1 MSPTAILVKAR
12 SLSPEEIF
20 KACWPWLKDQLWH
33 PDQVART
40 LSTLPSVS
48 NDCDLFVHE
57 GIKQSEHGHS
67 KGPREG
73 AAKRA
78 KKRNKKKEKR
88 DHMHQ
93 AATGTSED
101 DLWLPSKVH
110 RQAAEPATVSDY
122 EQ

>member
-1 MSPTAILVKAR
+1 MKASS
-12 SLSPEEIF
+12 SLSM
-20 KACWPWLKDQLWH
+20 ATAKDQEKE
-33 PDQVART
+33 Q
-40 LSTLPSVS
+40 
-48 NDCDLFVHE
+48 E
-57 GIKQSEHGHS
+57 
-67 KGPREG
+67 
-73 AAKRA
+73 
-78 KKRNKKKEKR
+78 KKRENKKNKKKKG